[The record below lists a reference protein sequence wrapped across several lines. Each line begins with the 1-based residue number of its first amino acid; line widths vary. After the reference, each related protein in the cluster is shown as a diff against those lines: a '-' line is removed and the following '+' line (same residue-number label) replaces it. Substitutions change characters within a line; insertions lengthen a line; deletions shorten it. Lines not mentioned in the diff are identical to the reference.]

1 MQIKKNKLIKFSLLI
16 LSGILFGLSFPPF
29 QTGFLASFAFVPFF
43 LVFSDVEN
51 YGKAFRYSY
60 LSFFV
65 FNLIAISW
73 VGGFIHGK
81 DPYLM
86 SAGVALLLVH
96 PIFLSVPVL
105 AFIFI
110 RRSFNFKVALIT
122 FPFLWVSFEF
132 LHSLTELAF
141 PWLTLGNTQT
151 YDISIIQYA
160 SFTGVYGVSFWLVVF
175 NILFFIFFV
184 KINLREWKPFSKQS
198 VAFFLIIL
206 SLYIIPKIY
215 GSFILNSEITH
226 SFQKDVKVAIIQPN
240 FDPWEKW
247 EVSSEESQLAMYR
260 EMTEHIAPHVDL
272 VIWAET
278 AVPYYVLLPRYENYF
293 QKIKQ
298 QVDSL
303 NFALLTGIPDIYYY
317 KTGDKIP
324 PSAKKARYSDDR
336 YDSYN
341 SSMLLIP
348 HSSVIQKY
356 AKIRLVP
363 FSERVPY
370 ADALNFMSFP
380 EWGVGIGGWGIGK
393 DTVVF
398 KLPLRDATNVQFSNL
413 ICYESIYPTFV
424 ANFVK
429 KGAEFLTIITN
440 DSWWDDTYGAYQ
452 HMQYAIFRSI
462 ENRRWI
468 ARCANG
474 GISSFIDP
482 YGRVYKKTKMLTTTS
497 IDLDIKAR
505 RDLTFYTKN
514 GDLFS
519 KLCLILSGFLIM
531 AGIGQ
536 KFYKLVRKKN
546 EIY

>member
-1 MQIKKNKLIKFSLLI
+1 MNHKLIKFSLLI
-16 LSGILFGLSFPPF
+16 LSGVLFGLSFPPF
-29 QTGFLASFAFVPFF
+29 QTGFLAAFAFVPFF
-43 LVFSDVEN
+43 LVFSDVES
-51 YGKAFRYSY
+51 YGKALRYSY
-60 LSFFV
+60 LTFFV

-73 VGGFIHGK
+73 VGGFVHGK

-86 SAGVALLLVH
+86 SAGVTLLLVH

-105 AFIFI
+105 VFIFI
-110 RRSFNFKVALIT
+110 RRSFNFKAALLT

-132 LHSLTELAF
+132 LHSLSDLAF

-160 SFTGVYGVSFWLVVF
+160 SFTGVYGVSFWLIVL
-175 NILFFIFFV
+175 NILFFILLV
-184 KINLREWKPFSKQS
+184 KLNLREWKWFSKQS
-198 VAFFLIIL
+198 VAFVIIIL
-206 SLYIIPKIY
+206 LLYIIPKIH
-215 GSFILNSEITH
+215 GMIILNSEEDNSH
-226 SFQKDVKVAIIQPN
+226 YESVKVAIIQPDI
-240 FDPWEKW
+240 DPWEKW
-247 EVSSEESQLAMYR
+247 EAGSEESQLDMYQ
-260 EMTEHIAPHVDL
+260 EMTGHIAQNVDL
-272 VIWAET
+272 VLWAET
-278 AVPYYVLLPRYENYF
+278 AVPYYVMLPQYENYF

-303 NFALLTGIPDIYYY
+303 NFVLLTGIPDIYYY

-324 PSAKKARYSDDR
+324 LSAKKARYSDDR

-348 HSSVIQKY
+348 HSNEIQKY

-370 ADALNFMSFP
+370 ADALNFLSFP

-398 KLPLRDATNVQFSNL
+398 RLPLRDTTTVKFSNM

-424 ANFVK
+424 ANFVR

-440 DSWWDDTYGAYQ
+440 DSWWGDTYGAYQ

-474 GISSFIDP
+474 GISCFIDP
-482 YGRVYKKTKMLTTTS
+482 YGRVYEQTKMLTTAT
-497 IDLDIKAR
+497 INFEIKAR
-505 RDLTFYTKN
+505 TELTYYTRN
-514 GDLFS
+514 GDVFS
-519 KLCLILSGFLIM
+519 KFCLMISGFLIM
-531 AGIGQ
+531 AGLSQ
-536 KFYKLVRKKN
+536 KFYKYVRRKN